1 MDRSER
7 STPLQPQTS
16 TRQVLG
22 RPLTLVLVS
31 VISIANAG
39 VFAASFAWPLRPRAD
54 IVPTTA
60 IQKVNVITPSRR
72 LKGDRLAEPN
82 LTGEWLEQPGSR
94 QDKNE
99 MRPQTPEPP
108 ILFPSAPSMPRDD
121 DEGCEPLVNAQTGS
135 PRSLAELCTAAIE
148 TYRKVAAIPRRMNP
162 AGAERNARRH
172 AKYV

>member
-1 MDRSER
+1 
-7 STPLQPQTS
+7 
-16 TRQVLG
+16 
-22 RPLTLVLVS
+22 
-31 VISIANAG
+31 
-39 VFAASFAWPLRPRAD
+39 
-54 IVPTTA
+54 
-60 IQKVNVITPSRR
+60 
-72 LKGDRLAEPN
+72 
-82 LTGEWLEQPGSR
+82 
-94 QDKNE
+94 